1 MSLIKYTK
9 SKIVYF
15 TPKWIKRLIY
25 VLWRLYWR
33 LKTKVSPDKY
43 YIDPY
48 AIGGIILIN
57 PKDINLAIKKEF
69 DVFNFKGRVLS
80 GNWDKEVT
88 EFENL
93 DFFTSY
99 KKKFE
104 KDISWEETEFYQRVT
119 KQIRQ
124 RNFKWSCK
132 NVEEFNKKCTEW
144 DRLFEKIRTVGYKSG
159 WHEDE
164 VSVNIGRNGEL
175 IFNNGRHRLTFAK
188 LLKIERIPVKVT
200 VRHKEWVT
208 FKKEILEYS
217 LNYNNRIYE
226 KLTHPDLS
234 NIPSVHNGSRYD
246 IIKKNLT
253 VKKGKILDIG
263 CHWGYFCHKFEE
275 NGFECYCVEKSK
287 LNLYFLKKLKEA
299 EKRKFKIISQSVFNI
314 EKGII
319 TGSDVVLALSV
330 FHHFIKKEST
340 YRELIKFLQ
349 MLKGKELFFEPHNPE
364 EPQMKGSYRNF
375 DNNEFARFIVSNSHF
390 SKFEIIGNS
399 ETGRPVYKIS

>member
-25 VLWRLYWR
+25 VIWRIYWKS
-33 LKTKVSPDKY
+33 KTKFLPNKY

-48 AIGGIILIN
+48 STDGIIFVN
-57 PKDINLAIKKEF
+57 PQNIKLATKKEF
-69 DVFNFKGRVLS
+69 EVFKFKSRVLG

-104 KDISWEETEFYQRVT
+104 EDISWEETEFYQRVT
-119 KQIRQ
+119 KQIMRG
-124 RNFKWSCK
+124 NFKWSCK
-132 NVEEFNKKCTEW
+132 NVEEFNKRCAEW
-144 DRLFEKIRTVGYKSG
+144 DRLFEKIRKEGYKSG

-188 LLKIERIPVKVT
+188 LLNIDKIPAKIT
-200 VRHKEWVT
+200 VRHKEWVA

-217 LNYNNRIYE
+217 LNYKNKVYE

-246 IIKKNLT
+246 IIKEHLT
-253 VKKGKILDIG
+253 AKKGKLLDIG
-263 CHWGYFCHKFEE
+263 CHWGYFCHRFENDGFDCYGIE
-275 NGFECYCVEKSK
+275 NSR
-287 LNLYFLKKLKEA
+287 LNLYFLKKLKKA
-299 EKRKFKIISQSVFNI
+299 ENKKFIVIPYSIFALPGGIPKEFDVF
-314 EKGII
+314 
-319 TGSDVVLALSV
+319 LALSV
-330 FHHFIKKEST
+330 FHHFIKNEVTYKKLIQFLKNLKCKE
-340 YRELIKFLQ
+340 
-349 MLKGKELFFEPHNPE
+349 MFFEPHNPE
-364 EPQMKGSYRNF
+364 EPQMQKAYRNF
-375 DNNEFARFIVSNSHF
+375 NEDGFAKFIVLNSSF
-390 SKFEIIGNS
+390 SKFEKIGYS
-399 ETGRPVYKIS
+399 EQGRTLYKIY